1 MAWLFWL
8 LLYPFQKPRRG
19 LVRMRLQRRMKNE
32 VAEEFLEL
40 LLRLMS
46 LTFLLNRKLR
56 AYIEGFNGLIQFR
69 SKDNKVRVLAE
80 FKKGRLKV
88 RELKPEDTLEATP
101 NAEIV
106 FKNAGAVMNFLLPK
120 GGLEGRR
127 DVLRSLLNNEV
138 TLVGNYNYIYRFGF
152 LATHLQL
159 QLKNVFG

>member
-1 MAWLFWL
+1 MEWLYWL
-8 LLYPFQKPRRG
+8 LLYPFRKPRRG
-19 LVRMRLQRRMKNE
+19 LLRIRLQRRLRNE

-40 LLRLMS
+40 LLRMMS

-69 SKDNKVRVLAE
+69 SKDNEVRVLAE

-88 RELKPEDTLEATP
+88 RELRPKEKLEATP

-120 GGLEGRR
+120 GGLKGRR

-138 TLVGNYNYIYRFGF
+138 ILVGNYNYIYRFGF

-159 QLKNVFG
+159 QLPKMLG